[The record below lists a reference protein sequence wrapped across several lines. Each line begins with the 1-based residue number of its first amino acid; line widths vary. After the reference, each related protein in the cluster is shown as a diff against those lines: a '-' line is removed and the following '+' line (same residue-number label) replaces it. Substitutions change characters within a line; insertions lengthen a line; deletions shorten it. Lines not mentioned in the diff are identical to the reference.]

1 MSNILMSENS
11 SRLVPESVT
20 VKRSDPVYMA
30 HAYLTKIPVSAIT
43 PFIEAF
49 TRPGET
55 VLDPFA
61 GSGMTGVAAA
71 TLGRK
76 AHLFDIAVLGEHIGR
91 NYLNLVDPT
100 PLRNK
105 AAEVVAGAED
115 RIGDAYTTPCS
126 KCGRAAQIVKTVWS
140 MVMECKECL
149 APVVF
154 YRAIEEA
161 EWNKRWLRCINCSV
175 EFSSRAK
182 RIGEVPVLDSII
194 CLCSQSQIEQ
204 EWSAMTVEPC
214 HIDLEWPD
222 EPIEESRQMFIASAL
237 GKHGL
242 TTTASFYSRRNLC
255 ALSSLKAEI
264 DSVEDRNLQE
274 KLKFCF
280 TAILTR
286 ASKRY
291 QWSKNRP
298 LNAVNSNYYVAPVFY
313 EWNVFDLFSRK
324 VEAAVK
330 SDSWIKDG
338 RLKAATE
345 LVAEPIGVTYDI
357 ASADS
362 VPLPDDSVDY
372 VFTDPPFGSNIF
384 YSDMNL
390 FQEAWLG
397 NMTDPTQEAVIDR
410 IDTGNNRTP
419 DRYEKIL
426 TDALMECRRVLK
438 PEGYITMVFGSS
450 SGLIWEIVQRS
461 LKSAGLV
468 VIPEFISILDKG
480 QRSVKGLTSEY
491 ANVAT
496 LDLVLTMQAGSPD
509 QFVNSVI
516 TPDRYDLEEAIQRI
530 VGSSP
535 LSNYAYSPSQLYL
548 EVLRY
553 GFRHGWD
560 LSTLNLA
567 EITKRLRGACRV
579 APGSP
584 PAGDRVT
591 REGAGS

>member
-1 MSNILMSENS
+1 MSNILISENS

-91 NYLNLVDPT
+91 NYLNLVDPAR
-100 PLRNK
+100 LRSK
-105 AAEVVAGAED
+105 AAEIITRAED
-115 RIGDAYTTPCS
+115 RIGDVYTTPCS
-126 KCGRAAQIVKTVWS
+126 RCGQTARLVKTVWS
-140 MVMECKECL
+140 MVMECRECL

-154 YRAIEEA
+154 YRSIEDA
-161 EWNKRWLRCINCSV
+161 DWDKSKLKCTNCPAP
-175 EFSSRAK
+175 FSSRAR
-182 RIGEVPVLDSII
+182 RIGEVSII
-194 CLCSQSQIEQ
+194 DFIVCMCSRSQIEQ
-204 EWSAMTVEPC
+204 EWSDITIKPRSTGLM
-214 HIDLEWPD
+214 WPD
-222 EPIEESRQMFIASAL
+222 EPIEEDRQMFIASAL
-237 GKHGL
+237 GRHGL
-242 TTTASFYSRRNLC
+242 TTTASFYSHRNIC
-255 ALSSLKAEI
+255 ALSALKAEI
-264 DSVEDRNLQE
+264 DLVEDESLKE

-291 QWSKNRP
+291 QWSKKRP

-324 VEAAVK
+324 VEAAIK
-330 SDSWIKDG
+330 SDNWILAN
-338 RLKAATE
+338 RREMSIAQFE
-345 LVAEPIGVTYDI
+345 SMNVTYDV

-362 VPLPDDSVDY
+362 VPLPDNSIDY

-390 FQEAWLG
+390 FQEAWLDS
-397 NMTDPTQEAVIDR
+397 MTDPAREAVIDR
-410 IDTGNNRTP
+410 IETGHHRTAE
-419 DRYEKIL
+419 RYEKLL
-426 TDALMECRRVLK
+426 TDALIECKRVVK
-438 PEGYITMVFGSS
+438 PDGYITIVFGNS
-450 SGLIWEIVQRS
+450 SGSIWKIVQRAI
-461 LKSAGLV
+461 KSAGLI
-468 VIPEFISILDKG
+468 VIPELISILDKG
-480 QRSVKGLTSEY
+480 QRSIKGLTSEFE
-491 ANVAT
+491 NVVT
-496 LDLVLTMQAGSPD
+496 LDLVLTMRAGSPN
-509 QFVNSVI
+509 QLATSI
-516 TPDRYDLEEAIQRI
+516 TPPEKYDLEEAANYI
-530 VGSSP
+530 VGSNTISS
-535 LSNYAYSPSQLYL
+535 LFSEASRLYL
-548 EVLRY
+548 EILRY

-567 EITKRLRGACRV
+567 NV
-579 APGSP
+579 ANMMH
-584 PAGDRVT
+584 
-591 REGAGS
+591 

>member
-1 MSNILMSENS
+1 MSNILMSGNS

-91 NYLNLVDPT
+91 NYLNLVGPVR
-100 PLRNK
+100 LRSR
-105 AAEVVAGAED
+105 AAEIIARAED
-115 RIGDAYTTPCS
+115 RIGDVYTPPCS
-126 KCGRAAQIVKTVWS
+126 RCGQTARLVKTVWS
-140 MVMECKECL
+140 MVMECRECL

-154 YRAIEEA
+154 YRSIEDA
-161 EWNKRWLRCINCSV
+161 DWDKSRLKCTNCPV
-175 EFSSRAK
+175 PFSSKAK
-182 RIGEVPVLDSII
+182 RIGEVPVLDFIV
-194 CLCSQSQIEQ
+194 CMCSRSQIEQ
-204 EWSAMTVEPC
+204 EWSDITIKPC
-214 HIDLEWPD
+214 STGLRWPD
-222 EPIEESRQMFIASAL
+222 KPIEEDRQMFIASAL
-237 GKHGL
+237 GRHGL
-242 TTTASFYSRRNLC
+242 TTTASFYSHRNIC
-255 ALSSLKAEI
+255 ALSALKAEI
-264 DSVEDRNLQE
+264 DLVEDESLKE

-291 QWSKNRP
+291 QWSKKRP

-324 VEAAVK
+324 VEAAIK
-330 SDSWIKDG
+330 SDNWILAN
-338 RLKAATE
+338 RREMSIAQFVE
-345 LVAEPIGVTYDI
+345 SMNVTYDV

-362 VPLPDDSVDY
+362 VPLPDNSIGY

-390 FQEAWLG
+390 FQEAWLDS
-397 NMTDPTQEAVIDR
+397 MTDPAREAVIDR
-410 IDTGNNRTP
+410 IETGHRRTAE
-419 DRYEKIL
+419 RYEKLL
-426 TDALMECRRVLK
+426 TDALMECKRVVK
-438 PEGYITMVFGSS
+438 PDGYITIVFGNS
-450 SGLIWEIVQRS
+450 SGSIWKIVQRAI
-461 LKSAGLV
+461 KSAGLI
-468 VIPEFISILDKG
+468 VIPELISILDKG
-480 QRSVKGLTSEY
+480 QRSVKGLTSEFE
-491 ANVAT
+491 NVVT
-496 LDLVLTMQAGSPD
+496 LDLVLTMRAGSPN
-509 QFVNSVI
+509 QLATSI
-516 TPDRYDLEEAIQRI
+516 TPPEKYDLEEAANYI
-530 VGSSP
+530 VGSNTISS
-535 LSNYAYSPSQLYL
+535 LFSEASRLYL
-548 EVLRY
+548 EILRY

-567 EITKRLRGACRV
+567 NV
-579 APGSP
+579 ANMMH
-584 PAGDRVT
+584 
-591 REGAGS
+591 

>member
-1 MSNILMSENS
+1 MSNILISENS

-91 NYLNLVDPT
+91 NYLNLVDPAR
-100 PLRNK
+100 LRSK
-105 AAEVVAGAED
+105 AAEIITRAED
-115 RIGDAYTTPCS
+115 RIGDVYTTPCS
-126 KCGRAAQIVKTVWS
+126 RCGQTARLVKTVWS
-140 MVMECKECL
+140 MVMECRECL

-154 YRAIEEA
+154 YRSIEDA
-161 EWNKRWLRCINCSV
+161 DWDKSKLKCTNCPAP
-175 EFSSRAK
+175 FSSRAR
-182 RIGEVPVLDSII
+182 RIGEVSII
-194 CLCSQSQIEQ
+194 DFIVCMCSRSQIEQ
-204 EWSAMTVEPC
+204 EWSDITIKPRSTGLM
-214 HIDLEWPD
+214 WPD
-222 EPIEESRQMFIASAL
+222 EPIEEDRQMFIASAL
-237 GKHGL
+237 GRHGL
-242 TTTASFYSRRNLC
+242 TTTASFYSHRNIC
-255 ALSSLKAEI
+255 ALSALRAEI
-264 DSVEDRNLQE
+264 DLVEDESLKE

-291 QWSKNRP
+291 QWSKKRP

-324 VEAAVK
+324 VEAAIK
-330 SDSWIKDG
+330 SDNWILAN
-338 RLKAATE
+338 RREMSIAQFE
-345 LVAEPIGVTYDI
+345 SMNVTYDV

-362 VPLPDDSVDY
+362 VPLPDNSIDY

-390 FQEAWLG
+390 FQEAWLDS
-397 NMTDPTQEAVIDR
+397 MTDPAREAVIDR
-410 IDTGNNRTP
+410 IETGHHRTAE
-419 DRYEKIL
+419 RYEKLL
-426 TDALMECRRVLK
+426 TDALIECKRVVK
-438 PEGYITMVFGSS
+438 PDGYITIVFGNS
-450 SGLIWEIVQRS
+450 SGSIWKIVQRAI
-461 LKSAGLV
+461 KSAGLF
-468 VIPEFISILDKG
+468 VIPELISILDKG
-480 QRSVKGLTSEY
+480 QRSVKGLTSEFE
-491 ANVAT
+491 NVVT
-496 LDLVLTMQAGSPD
+496 LDLVLTMRAGSPN
-509 QFVNSVI
+509 QLATSI
-516 TPDRYDLEEAIQRI
+516 TPPEKYDLEEAANYI
-530 VGSSP
+530 VGSNTISS
-535 LSNYAYSPSQLYL
+535 LFSEASRLYL
-548 EVLRY
+548 EILRY

-567 EITKRLRGACRV
+567 NV
-579 APGSP
+579 ANMMH
-584 PAGDRVT
+584 
-591 REGAGS
+591 

>member
-1 MSNILMSENS
+1 MSNILISENS

-91 NYLNLVDPT
+91 NYLNLVDPAR
-100 PLRNK
+100 LRSK
-105 AAEVVAGAED
+105 AAEIITRAED
-115 RIGDAYTTPCS
+115 RIGDVYTTPCS
-126 KCGRAAQIVKTVWS
+126 RCGQTARLVKTVWS
-140 MVMECKECL
+140 MVMECRECL

-154 YRAIEEA
+154 YRSIEDA
-161 EWNKRWLRCINCSV
+161 DWDKSKLKCTNCPAP
-175 EFSSRAK
+175 FSSRAR
-182 RIGEVPVLDSII
+182 RIGEVSII
-194 CLCSQSQIEQ
+194 DFIVCMCSRSQIEQ
-204 EWSAMTVEPC
+204 EWSDITIKPRSTGLM
-214 HIDLEWPD
+214 WPD
-222 EPIEESRQMFIASAL
+222 EPIEEDRQMFIASAL
-237 GKHGL
+237 GRHGL
-242 TTTASFYSRRNLC
+242 TTTASFYSHRNIC
-255 ALSSLKAEI
+255 ALSALKAEI
-264 DSVEDRNLQE
+264 DLVEDESLKE

-291 QWSKNRP
+291 QWSKKRP

-324 VEAAVK
+324 VEAAIK
-330 SDSWIKDG
+330 SDNWILAN
-338 RLKAATE
+338 RREMSIAQFE
-345 LVAEPIGVTYDI
+345 SMNVTYDV

-362 VPLPDDSVDY
+362 VPLPDNSIDY

-390 FQEAWLG
+390 FQEAWLDS
-397 NMTDPTQEAVIDR
+397 MTDPAREAVIDR
-410 IDTGNNRTP
+410 IGTGHHRTAE
-419 DRYEKIL
+419 RYEKLL
-426 TDALMECRRVLK
+426 TDALIECKRVVK
-438 PEGYITMVFGSS
+438 PDGYITIVFGNS
-450 SGLIWEIVQRS
+450 SGSIWKIVQRAI
-461 LKSAGLV
+461 KSAGLI
-468 VIPEFISILDKG
+468 VIPELISILDKG
-480 QRSVKGLTSEY
+480 QRSIKGLTSEFE
-491 ANVAT
+491 NVVT
-496 LDLVLTMQAGSPD
+496 LDLVLTMRAGSPN
-509 QFVNSVI
+509 QLATSI
-516 TPDRYDLEEAIQRI
+516 TPPEKYDLEEAANYI
-530 VGSSP
+530 VGSNTISS
-535 LSNYAYSPSQLYL
+535 LFSEASRLYL
-548 EVLRY
+548 EILRY

-567 EITKRLRGACRV
+567 NV
-579 APGSP
+579 ANMMH
-584 PAGDRVT
+584 
-591 REGAGS
+591 